1 MNSKRQR
8 ISQQLNRRI
17 KILGLITVISV
28 ATVITIAYSALLFQQ
43 KDRFISLKNSSVLEV
58 ENYLSDVFSS
68 LQSINDALMVSD
80 DKANLLNI
88 ALSHREKI
96 KEVYLIENK
105 KITSSSS
112 YMLRD
117 INLSDKQLASWID
130 NNFSN
135 DVYMSQPF
143 FDYNTIPYIY
153 VGTKTRNE
161 SNQVIQTLVARLD
174 LSNLWVYLNRL
185 DLNKQASTVIYN
197 KSGRIILHSNLQ
209 TLNKIR
215 YVDKLF
221 ENPEYN
227 EVTDLALKRKKEN
240 QFFLLTGQR
249 ISGTNWYLAIEY
261 PLTSVTS
268 VFLISILVLALFFS
282 LIIFLI
288 YQINKFTRKKV
299 IEPIFLLQ
307 RGVEELEAGN
317 LNHRLN
323 DFGNNELGYI
333 ALVLNKLSSRLSST
347 LTNLNHRVKELNA
360 NKQALEKSEA
370 SYRSVVNNVKEILF
384 NTDNKGCWQ
393 FLNPA
398 WEATTG
404 FSVDEC
410 LGKDISN
417 FIYDEDVNICLNTCH
432 QILGCQLDVYEGEV
446 RILKKTGEYLFMQIF
461 ASPSFDDEGNILG
474 VTGTLNNITE
484 QKLALKQLKLTSK
497 VYVNAREAIVIADH
511 DGFIIDANPA
521 YKNITGYDITD
532 ALTKN
537 IGIETNNLNA
547 INFHKSILTEADN
560 AGYWSGELKQK
571 RKNGNEFVIQ
581 LTISTIK
588 DNNKAQNYV
597 ALFSDVTEKFEYKK
611 QLEYSANYDALTNL
625 PNRTLLTKQLKETM
639 ASALNKDYQ
648 IAICYLD
655 LDGFKEVNDIYG
667 HNIGDGLL
675 IEISENIQRT
685 LRKKDV
691 IARLGGD
698 EFVAVLI
705 DVDEKSCKPLLEQ
718 VLQTVSQPIQVNK
731 NRKVQIS
738 ASLGVTFYPQQGDF
752 DADQLL
758 RQADQAMYQAK
769 IFGKNRY
776 HFFDTDKDRDLRGIN
791 QLLEQIAIGL
801 KQREFVLFYQPKV
814 KMKTGETIGFEAL
827 IRWQHP
833 ERGLL
838 SPFYFLDA
846 LKNQPLAIEVGNWVI
861 RQAISQLATWN
872 KQGFETSISIN
883 VDSYQLQQSD
893 FIASLVGILNEFPEV
908 YNSQI
913 EFEILESNA
922 LEDISSVSQVVKDCR
937 DMGIHFAL
945 DDFGTGFSSLSHLK
959 NLPVRD
965 LKIDRSFVRDMLEDL
980 DDLSILDGTLGL
992 AQAFRRG
999 VVAEGVETVAQG
1011 DVLLKLGCEIA
1022 QGFVIAKPM
1031 PEADVMVWIK
1041 QWQPFESWQN
1051 QEPLQ
1056 RKDIPLLFLLL
1067 GHQSWTKRFFQFI
1080 ASNESESDI
1089 NWNDCRFHTWLKED
1103 GHLQYKDEPIVEE
1116 LIILH
1121 ENIHEFA
1128 QNMVIQKSKK
1138 QTPLLTDMETELKNI
1153 SEHFLNMLKEL
1164 SSSKL
1169 D

>member
-1 MNSKRQR
+1 MNGKRQH
-8 ISQQLNRRI
+8 ISQQLNRRV
-17 KILGLITVISV
+17 KILGLITIISV
-28 ATVITIAYSALLFQQ
+28 ATVIIIAYTSLLFQQ

-96 KEVYLIENK
+96 KEVYLIENN

-117 INLSDKQLASWID
+117 INLADKQLASWLA
-130 NNFSN
+130 NSFSN

-143 FDYNTIPYIY
+143 FDHNTIPYIY
-153 VGTKTRNE
+153 IGTKTRNE
-161 SNQVIQTLVARLD
+161 SSQVIQTLVARLD

-185 DLNKQASTVIYN
+185 DLNKQASTVIYD

-209 TLNKIR
+209 TLNNTR
-215 YVDKLF
+215 YIDKLF
-221 ENPEYN
+221 DNPEYT
-227 EVTDLALKRKKEN
+227 EITDLALKRRNKN

-249 ISGTNWYLAIEY
+249 ISSTTWYLAIEY
-261 PLTSVTS
+261 SLSSVTS
-268 VFLISILVLALFFS
+268 VFLLSVLVLALFFS

-288 YQINKFTRKKV
+288 YQINHFTSKKV

-333 ALVLNKLSSRLSST
+333 ALVLNKLSSRLSNT
-347 LTNLNHRVKELNA
+347 LANLNHRVKELNT

-370 SYRSVVNNVKEILF
+370 NYRSVVNNVKEVLF
-384 NTDNKGCWQ
+384 NTDPQGRWQ

-398 WEATTG
+398 WEEITG
-404 FSVDEC
+404 FSVEET
-410 LGKDISN
+410 LGKDISD
-417 FIYDEDVNICLNTCH
+417 FIYDEDVEHCLKTCH
-432 QILGCQLDVYEGEV
+432 QILGCNLDSYEGEV
-446 RILKKTGEYLFMQIF
+446 RMLKKTGEYLFMQIF
-461 ASPSFDDEGNILG
+461 ASPSFDDAGHILG
-474 VTGTLNNITE
+474 VTGVLNNITE

-497 VYVNAREAIVIADH
+497 VYVNAREAIIIADH
-511 DGFIIDANPA
+511 DGFIVDANPA
-521 YKNITGYDITD
+521 YSSITGYEIND

-537 IGIETNNLNA
+537 IGIENNNLNP
-547 INFHKSILTEADN
+547 IHFKQTVLEEAN
-560 AGYWSGELKQK
+560 RVGYWSGELEQTD
-571 RKNGNEFVIQ
+571 KNGNEFVIQ
-581 LTISTIK
+581 LTISAITEG
-588 DNNKAQNYV
+588 NKIQNYV

-611 QLEYSANYDALTNL
+611 QLEYSAHYDSLTNL
-625 PNRTLLTKQLKETM
+625 PNRILLAQNIKEAM
-639 ASALNKDYQ
+639 AKALHEDYQ

-667 HNIGDGLL
+667 HNTGDKLL
-675 IEISENIQRT
+675 IEIAENIKQT
-685 LRKKDV
+685 LRKQDF

-705 DVDEKSCKPLLEQ
+705 DIEEEACKSVLMQL
-718 VLQTVSQPIQVNK
+718 LQTVSQPMQVNHE
-731 NRKVQIS
+731 RKVQIS

-769 IFGKNRY
+769 ILGKNRY
-776 HFFDTDKDRDLRGIN
+776 HFFDTDKDRDLRGMN
-791 QLLEQIAIGL
+791 QILEQIALGVQ
-801 KQREFVLFYQPKV
+801 KQEFVLFYQPKV
-814 KMKTGETIGFEAL
+814 MMKTGEVIGFEAL

-838 SPFYFLDA
+838 SPFYFLDP
-846 LKNQPLAIEVGNWVI
+846 LKNQPLSIEVGNWVI
-861 RQAISQLATWN
+861 KQAISQLSTWN
-872 KQGFETSISIN
+872 KNGFKTTISIN
-883 VDSYQLQQSD
+883 VDSYQLQQSN
-893 FIASLVGILNEFPEV
+893 FIASFIAILNEYPNV
-908 YNSQI
+908 HNSQV

-965 LKIDRSFVRDMLEDL
+965 LKIDRSFIRDMLEDL

-999 VVAEGVETVAQG
+999 VVAEGVETIAQG
-1011 DVLLKLGCEIA
+1011 DILLKLGCEVA

-1031 PEADVMVWIK
+1031 PQEQVLDWIK
-1041 QWQPFESWQN
+1041 KWQVPSSWQE

-1080 ASNESESDI
+1080 SSNDKENDV
-1089 NWNDCRFHTWLKED
+1089 NWSDCRFHNWLKED
-1103 GHLQYKDEPIVEE
+1103 GNLHYKDEPIIDE
-1116 LIILH
+1116 LINLH
-1121 ENIHEFA
+1121 ATIHEFA
-1128 QNMVIQKSKK
+1128 QNMTIQKSKN
-1138 QTPLLTDMETELKNI
+1138 PDAPLTDMETELKNI
-1153 SEHFLNMLKEL
+1153 SEQFLSMLKEL